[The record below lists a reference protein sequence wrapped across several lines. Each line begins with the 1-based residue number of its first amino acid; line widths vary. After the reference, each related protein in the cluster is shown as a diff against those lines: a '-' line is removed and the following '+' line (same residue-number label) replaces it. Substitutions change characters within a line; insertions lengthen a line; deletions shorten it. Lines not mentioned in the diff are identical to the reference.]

1 MFRNLRIFINK
12 VIPSVSKNVY
22 LNNILKYF
30 QDVKIKRNYQREFN
44 KTKLNKNRNHVLSLS
59 IISLIILIFIL
70 LTNWLNKE
78 TTK

>member
-22 LNNILKYF
+22 LNNISKYF

-70 LTNWLNKE
+70 LTN
-78 TTK
+78 